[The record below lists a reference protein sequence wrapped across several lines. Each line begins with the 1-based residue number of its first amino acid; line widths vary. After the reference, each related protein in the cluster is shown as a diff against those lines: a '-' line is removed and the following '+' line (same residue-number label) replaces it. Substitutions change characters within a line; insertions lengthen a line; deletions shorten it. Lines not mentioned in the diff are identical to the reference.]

1 MVNDFL
7 KDKTFLLK
15 VNRFKHREYYAK
27 ITILDFETEK
37 PLAAFEGKVVSGNMS
52 VSASSTT
59 RRTGS
64 LNVIFDDTTKNI
76 TDVSNMIAIDK
87 KIQIEVGISNP
98 FYLNEEYAKYGD
110 ILWFKQGVFII
121 TAASSQVTTS
131 NASVSVSFIDK
142 MGLLNGTCGGV
153 FPAYTVLNE
162 TLVTD
167 ADGNQSYEYPLIK
180 NIIIELVHHF
190 GGEARSR
197 IVVEDIEDVG
207 RQVVKWNGDS
217 PIWFAKSDAAAPQGN
232 FEVGGSPSGPTGN
245 YDEYIKGALVGY
257 LETDLTYPGEL
268 NMAVGQKITDALDSI
283 KNTLG
288 NYEYFY
294 DIDGIFHFRKIKN
307 FVATGNTP
315 LNLYM
320 DYKKEDGTFVDNGDA
335 SFQAL
340 YAPVYSDDMY
350 INEFLDNELI
360 AQISFS
366 PNYSNIKNDYVCWG
380 SGAQSTTTNS
390 GTSGSGTS
398 TASWVRYHLAIDKR
412 PQDIKAPTTKDIN
425 DPTITQEERD
435 YKLWTGDNFSLCH
448 KEIYA
453 VYNEDDEK
461 TVIRYQ
467 TNAVVNDKETTKLIA
482 RPLEDTRAGGLDDT
496 TGTLIF
502 TDSEAQFNWR
512 EELYRQALL
521 AWGSS
526 VEGTYYDEELIAE
539 WRKLYDP
546 YNTDFYKDWQTQ
558 VNTAWYGYNPDLL
571 FAPDKINYWLDIID
585 VQSELGKYSVDRIGR
600 RTSATNNAK
609 IHEVFQQDVPDIVFI
624 ENLLDKSED
633 DRQRISERIAYY
645 VSIGQRYA
653 LVTTE
658 QLRYLKTMNSLGSCY
673 EDARAALYAGIVYN
687 SAVSLTCIPIF
698 YMDVN
703 SVVVL
708 NQADMGIKGNYVI
721 NTISWTL
728 GRAATMNMSLQECIV
743 TA

>member
-496 TGTLIF
+496 TGILIF

-721 NTISWTL
+721 NTISWAL